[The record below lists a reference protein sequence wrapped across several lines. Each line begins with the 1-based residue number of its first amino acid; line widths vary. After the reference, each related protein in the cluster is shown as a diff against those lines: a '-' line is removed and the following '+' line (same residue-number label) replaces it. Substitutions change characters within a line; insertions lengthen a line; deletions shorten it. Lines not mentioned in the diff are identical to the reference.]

1 MGILTS
7 KHFYLYAIGNNELPM
22 DKAMYHGINPSD
34 GETLNEKY
42 AKSKLMEIICR
53 NYIPDLEKMKTWKA
67 HKADKR

>member
-1 MGILTS
+1 
-7 KHFYLYAIGNNELPM
+7 M
-22 DKAMYHGINPSD
+22 DKAMYHGINLSD

-67 HKADKR
+67 HKADKC